1 MQLIK
6 NIEIGECEIE
16 GEVYFR
22 MFDEYIAL
30 SVENDDLH
38 FAEMCANYLDGLQ
51 AEVIDELCRA
61 SISYC
66 NSHLEAIGEPLKS
79 FSSPQDILKLI
90 HPSVLLVPYP
100 EGGEPVIHM
109 ELNCEWEP
117 EHGMEWIIR
126 NDKVLYVGAFSG
138 EDPWSDFDE
147 KAPWNYA

>member
-1 MQLIK
+1 MKLIK
-6 NIEIGECEIE
+6 NVEISECEIE

-22 MFDEYIAL
+22 MFGQYIAL
-30 SVENDDLH
+30 SAETDDLH

-51 AEVIDELCRA
+51 AEIVDELCRA

-66 NSHLEAIGEPLKS
+66 NSYLEAIGEPLKS
-79 FSSPQDILKLI
+79 FSSPHEVLKLI
-90 HPSVLLVPYP
+90 YPSVLLVPYS
-100 EGGEPVIHM
+100 EVGEPVIHM

-126 NDKVLYVGAFSG
+126 NDKVLYVGAFNG
-138 EDPWSDFDE
+138 EDPGSNFDV